1 MDFLICIKY
10 HLHNNITILELYSI
24 TQCLQENT
32 FKKIT
37 PSLICIHPVYIY
49 VNK

>member
-24 TQCLQENT
+24 TQCLT
-32 FKKIT
+32 GHIFKEIA
-37 PSLICIHPVYIY
+37 PSLISIHPIY
-49 VNK
+49 FNK